1 MENGWMENGEIVWVD
16 DAFPD
21 DISKLITTPYHQVL
35 ETAHCKHFHISERKK
50 LKNALST
57 ILGVI

>member
-21 DISKLITTPYHQVL
+21 DIVEILVDEDFDEGNMELKLDPQNDENIDD
-35 ETAHCKHFHISERKK
+35 
-50 LKNALST
+50 
-57 ILGVI
+57 